1 MRARIPPLQLA
12 RCRTGATATE
22 FALVLPLLLLFL
34 FGIID
39 AGRMLWTWNRAEKAT
54 HMGVRYA
61 VSTDMVP
68 KDLATR
74 DFALNNGVAS
84 GEPVP
89 TSVFAST
96 TCRVGSCTGGW
107 GHDAASFR
115 RIVDRMALFMPEIQP
130 ANVLIDYEN
139 VGLGF
144 AGDPNGPDVSP
155 LVRVRLQN
163 LSFQPLLLTLFG
175 ASITLPDFSAALT
188 QEDGSGTVSN

>member
-1 MRARIPPLQLA
+1 MQLA
-12 RCRTGATATE
+12 RCRSGATATE

-34 FGIID
+34 LGMID

-61 VSTDMVP
+61 VATDMVP
-68 KDLATR
+68 SGLATR
-74 DFALNNGVAS
+74 DFALNNGVPS

-96 TCRVGSCTGGW
+96 TCRLGSCTGGW
-107 GHDAASFR
+107 GYDAASFR
-115 RIVDRMALFMPEIQP
+115 RIVERMALFMPEIET
-130 ANVLIDYEN
+130 ANVVIEYEN
-139 VGLGF
+139 IGLGY

-163 LSFQPLLLTLFG
+163 LTFQPLLLTLFG
-175 ASITLPDFSAALT
+175 ASLTLPDFAAALT